1 MIAGCLSQAKKVLKY
16 YDEIL
21 DGPSPEELVESTHEE
36 IAKLLGSREALSL
49 FAIPDVDGENKQQ
62 ERDLFIKR
70 IVEAVS
76 PIIPFT
82 IRNKSLDATYFR
94 TALQLLGAAE
104 IMFSQYETDVR
115 SQANPA
121 GLVGLCNTMHA
132 DIKRSAVHSTG
143 LKPLKDFMKEMKG
156 QYNTSLGLGE
166 PFHNDITRREKR
178 KGRGNRSGRGPSWRA
193 SDSFGGRNSTR
204 ALRPAQPLNTAR
216 DLAVFGQGNRRQV
229 NPIPLRG
236 RGDCFAFLEGNCR
249 RDND

>member
-1 MIAGCLSQAKKVLKY
+1 M
-16 YDEIL
+16 
-21 DGPSPEELVESTHEE
+21 ESTHKE
-36 IAKLLGSREALSL
+36 ITKLLGSREALSL
-49 FAIPDVDGENKQQ
+49 FGIPDVEGENKQQ
-62 ERDLFIKR
+62 QKDLFIKR

-94 TALQLLGAAE
+94 TALHLLGAAE
-104 IMFSQYETDVR
+104 IMFSQYETDIR

-121 GLVGLCNTMHA
+121 GLVGLCNSMHP

-166 PFHNDITRREKR
+166 PFHNDVIRRERR
-178 KGRGNRSGRGPSWRA
+178 KGRGNRNLRGPSWRA

-204 ALRPAQPLNTAR
+204 AQRPVQPLNTAR
-216 DLAVFGQGNRRQV
+216 ALAGFGQGNRRQV

-249 RDND
+249 RGDECRYLHQSS